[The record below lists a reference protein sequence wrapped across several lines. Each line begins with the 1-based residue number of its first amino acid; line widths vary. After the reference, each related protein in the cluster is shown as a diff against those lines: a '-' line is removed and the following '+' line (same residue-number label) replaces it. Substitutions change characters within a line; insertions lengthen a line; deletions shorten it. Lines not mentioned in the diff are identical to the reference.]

1 MHNKKKEYIFGILS
15 YAIKRYYLIVC
26 SCHHAHTIQSAT
38 NVFNQTRSLLGFST
52 ICRYQF
58 KLIENM
64 FYTKYSWIVIKN
76 LSLVKH
82 KYKI

>member
-1 MHNKKKEYIFGILS
+1 MYKYAYKKKEYIFGILS
-15 YAIKRYYLIVC
+15 YVIKRYYLVVC

-38 NVFNQTRSLLGFST
+38 NVFDQMRSLLGFST

-64 FYTKYSWIVIKN
+64 FYTKYSWTVIK
-76 LSLVKH
+76 
-82 KYKI
+82 KIIFSKT

>member
-1 MHNKKKEYIFGILS
+1 MLSKDTISLCAAATMHTLYKALP
-15 YAIKRYYLIVC
+15 
-26 SCHHAHTIQSAT
+26 

-52 ICRYQF
+52 ICGYQF

-64 FYTKYSWIVIKN
+64 FYTKYSWIVIKK